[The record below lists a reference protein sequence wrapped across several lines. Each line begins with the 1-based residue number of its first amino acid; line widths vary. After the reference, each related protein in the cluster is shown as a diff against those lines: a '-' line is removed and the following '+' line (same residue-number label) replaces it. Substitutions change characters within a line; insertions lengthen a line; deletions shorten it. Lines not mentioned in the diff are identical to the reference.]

1 MTCEVD
7 SEYTSLRL
15 FDEALFVQFQVI
27 KHLFEQSVRI
37 SSTFSTFIILKHET
51 CVIGLDH
58 FLCKSLVRLNPTKTR
73 FYSLKSLSFL
83 DVQKT

>member
-27 KHLFEQSVRI
+27 KHLFEQSVRV
-37 SSTFSTFIILKHET
+37 SSTFRTFIILKHELFRYT
-51 CVIGLDH
+51 LVISSNQVSSVVALLRTDEI
-58 FLCKSLVRLNPTKTR
+58 
-73 FYSLKSLSFL
+73 
-83 DVQKT
+83 

>member
-27 KHLFEQSVRI
+27 KHLFKQSVRI
-37 SSTFSTFIILKHET
+37 SSTFSGH
-51 CVIGLDH
+51 
-58 FLCKSLVRLNPTKTR
+58 
-73 FYSLKSLSFL
+73 LSS
-83 DVQKT
+83 

>member
-37 SSTFSTFIILKHET
+37 SSTFSTFIILKHELFRYT
-51 CVIGLDH
+51 LVISSNQVSSVVAL
-58 FLCKSLVRLNPTKTR
+58 LRTNEI
-73 FYSLKSLSFL
+73 
-83 DVQKT
+83 

>member
-1 MTCEVD
+1 MTCEGEVD

-37 SSTFSTFIILKHET
+37 SSTFSTFVQSINPISVFGSHSYVIVILYGFQ
-51 CVIGLDH
+51 IYN
-58 FLCKSLVRLNPTKTR
+58 S
-73 FYSLKSLSFL
+73 
-83 DVQKT
+83 